1 MNIVYVV
8 EDFSENGGVERIVAQ
23 KANTLA
29 SQYNHKVSIIS
40 VYSDNRPMLYC
51 IDKSVEI
58 IKLEVP
64 FAKKGKWRVS
74 TFVSRVSTLV
84 IAAKR
89 LNKTVKRL
97 RPDIVFFTTTLGALL
112 LPLCRTKA
120 KRVYESHL
128 ARPFNPF
135 QKLFGFMER
144 QADAVVCLTKG
155 DATHFRNAKRV
166 MVIPNFIELP
176 HNYVQNYSIK
186 RCIAV
191 GRLEYQKG
199 FDVLIDCWQT
209 IVRKFPDWHLDIYG
223 TGSQYGYLQLKINSL
238 GLDNYITLCG
248 RSDNIMDVYPQYSLH
263 IMLSRFEG
271 QGIALVEA
279 QACGLPSVVT
289 DYIYGASDIVT
300 NRFNGILVRQGDK
313 EAMIKAILEMMDS
326 EKLRQEYGNN
336 ARIAAQKYAK
346 DNIICKWVELIS
358 SLQST
363 NAPSC
368 TTP

>member
-40 VYSDNRPMLYC
+40 VYSDKRPMLYC

-74 TFVSRVSTLV
+74 TFVSRVSTLA

-89 LNKTVKRL
+89 MNKTVKRL
-97 RPDIVFFTTTLGALL
+97 RPNIVFFTTTLGALL

-166 MVIPNFIELP
+166 QIIPNFIELP
-176 HNYVQNYSIK
+176 HSYVQDYYRK

-209 IVRKFPDWHLDIYG
+209 IAHEFPDWHLDIYG
-223 TGSQYGYLQLKINSL
+223 TGSQYSYLQLKINRL
-238 GLDNYITLCG
+238 GLDDYITLCG
-248 RSDNIMDVYPQYSLH
+248 RSDNIMEMYPQYSLH
-263 IMLSRFEG
+263 IMPRVLK
-271 QGIALVEA
+271 V
-279 QACGLPSVVT
+279 
-289 DYIYGASDIVT
+289 
-300 NRFNGILVRQGDK
+300 
-313 EAMIKAILEMMDS
+313 KA
-326 EKLRQEYGNN
+326 
-336 ARIAAQKYAK
+336 
-346 DNIICKWVELIS
+346 
-358 SLQST
+358 
-363 NAPSC
+363 
-368 TTP
+368 